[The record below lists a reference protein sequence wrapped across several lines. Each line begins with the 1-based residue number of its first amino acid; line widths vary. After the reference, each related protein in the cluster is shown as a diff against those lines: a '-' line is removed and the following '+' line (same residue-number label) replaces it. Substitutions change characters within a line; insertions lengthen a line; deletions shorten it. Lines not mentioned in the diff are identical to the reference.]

1 MTTGAT
7 PRIGSPVPPS
17 ATLAINERIGQKLR
31 DGEDVLHL
39 AFGEAGLPL
48 LPSVAE
54 RLANAA
60 GKTSYGSVAG
70 SPEAREA
77 AAGWYERRGLPT
89 KPEQILFAPGS
100 KPLIYALLTVLP
112 GDIVIP
118 QPSWVSYAAH
128 AALAGKRVIRVPIG
142 ATAGGAPDPD
152 ALEEALKDNA
162 TAGVLVLTLPD
173 NPTGTQ
179 PSADLVERTCAI
191 AARHGLLVVA
201 DEIYRDLAHDPGAFR
216 GPADYAPERSFLT
229 NGLSKN
235 MALGGWRIG
244 FARMAD
250 GPLGD
255 DARNAVAGVAGAVWS
270 ALASPMQDVA
280 AYVLAEPG
288 DVAEHVARSRALHRS
303 VANAAYERV
312 TAAGIDCRPPSGAFY
327 LYPDFEPK
335 RAALA
340 ARGVATGEQL
350 AAHLLERHRVGVLAG
365 AAFGDEPDGLRV
377 RMATSLL
384 YGSNDDERRQALRS
398 DDPASLPWI
407 ARALD
412 RLGRALGEFLQLGRA
427 RSPAASAAASAAIP
441 SAPTTSVGRSAA

>member
-1 MTTGAT
+1 VTAIAAG
-7 PRIGSPVPPS
+7 VPPS
-17 ATLAINERIGQKLR
+17 ATLAINERIEQRLR
-31 DGEDVLHL
+31 DGDDVLHL

-48 LPSVAE
+48 LAGLAE
-54 RLANAA
+54 RLASAA
-60 GKTSYGSVAG
+60 RRTSYGSVAG
-70 SPEAREA
+70 SAEAREA

-89 KPEQILFAPGS
+89 TPDQILFAPGS

-128 AALAGKRVIRVPIG
+128 AALAGTRVVKVPIG
-142 ATAGGAPDPD
+142 ASAGGVPDPD
-152 ALEEALKDNA
+152 ALEEALKANT

-179 PSADLVERTCAI
+179 PSPPLVERTCAI
-191 AARHGLLVVA
+191 AERHDLLIVA
-201 DEIYRDLAHDPGAFR
+201 DEIYRDLAHDVDAFR
-216 GPADYAPERSFLT
+216 GPADYAPERSFVT

-250 GPLGD
+250 GALGEH
-255 DARNAVAGVAGAVWS
+255 ARTAVAGVAGAVWS
-270 ALASPMQDVA
+270 ALAAPMQDVA
-280 AYVLAEPG
+280 AFVLAEPD
-288 DVAEHVARSRALHRS
+288 DVAEHVARSRALHRA
-303 VANAAYERV
+303 VATAAHERV

-327 LYPDFEPK
+327 LYPDFESK
-335 RAALA
+335 R
-340 ARGVATGEQL
+340 EQL
-350 AAHLLERHRVGVLAG
+350 ARRGVSTSEQLAEHLLERHGIGVLAG
-365 AAFGDEPDGLRV
+365 AAFGDEPGGLRV

-384 YGSNDDERRQALRS
+384 YGRSDDERRQALRS

-412 RLGRALGEFLQLGRA
+412 RLERALA
-427 RSPAASAAASAAIP
+427 
-441 SAPTTSVGRSAA
+441 